1 VALARGLPI
10 SAGTQRFS
18 TVYKG
23 LTARYDPLEGQLALS
38 VESVL
43 RDHAFIQGLTAE
55 QVTRLASVATK
66 AVFQENEIIFA
77 DREHSSAFYFLV
89 TGSVAIELRA
99 ARYAV
104 CVQALGPGQVFG
116 WSALLD
122 RQDTLFQV
130 RAREET
136 QALRIEGEKLKALC
150 REDPKLC
157 ADLLQRTLNVVASR
171 VRATEERF
179 AEMCGIRV

>member
-1 VALARGLPI
+1 VEGHLTRAL
-10 SAGTQRFS
+10 
-18 TVYKG
+18 
-23 LTARYDPLEGQLALS
+23 
-38 VESVL
+38 ESIL
-43 RDHAFIQGLTAE
+43 RNHAFVQGLTAE
-55 QVTRLASVATK
+55 QVESLASMASEALFK
-66 AVFQENEIIFA
+66 ENEIIFA
-77 DREHSSAFYFLV
+77 DREHSSAFYFLIC
-89 TGSVAIELRA
+89 GSVAIELRA

-130 RAREET
+130 RAREDT
-136 QALRIEGEKLKALC
+136 RALRIEGESLKALC
-150 REDPKLC
+150 RRDPQLGV
-157 ADLLQRTLNVVASR
+157 DLLQRTLNVVASR

>member
-1 VALARGLPI
+1 MTPA
-10 SAGTQRFS
+10 
-18 TVYKG
+18 
-23 LTARYDPLEGQLALS
+23 
-38 VESVL
+38 VESIL
-43 RDHAFIQGLTAE
+43 RDHSFALGLSDE
-55 QVTRLASVATK
+55 QISRLASLATP
-66 AVFQENEIIFA
+66 VSFQESEIVLG
-77 DREHSSAFYFLV
+77 DHERSSAFYFLIS
-89 TGSVAIELRA
+89 GSVAIELRA

-130 RAREET
+130 RAREQT
-136 QALRIEGEKLKALC
+136 TTLRVPGHSLKAIC
-150 REDPKLC
+150 MDDPKLGC
-157 ADLLQRTLNVVASR
+157 ELYRRTLQVVASR